1 MVHERRYDTKGC
13 RIRSAT
19 GTGAGVVRPDPL
31 HWQRGTVPAH
41 GGEALAGGARAYAAV
56 IASFV
61 GALQWGYAVRDG
73 LEGASAWR
81 GVVPALAGWVALLL
95 PVQTGLALLAATLLL
110 CLVVDHSFARSRPG
124 PAWLLVP
131 LHTALTAG
139 GAACLPACWTC
150 CGHFPMCSAHGP
162 LRRQGSA
169 RTMRAISRAWPARTP
184 ESQRVRAVRRRFARP
199 PEAAPT
205 APAAPAPCTAPSRG
219 WPPSP

>member
-1 MVHERRYDTKGC
+1 M
-13 RIRSAT
+13 
-19 GTGAGVVRPDPL
+19 
-31 HWQRGTVPAH
+31 
-41 GGEALAGGARAYAAV
+41 

-139 GAACLPACWTC
+139 GAACLPACLLDVLWPLPDVLGAWTLA
-150 CGHFPMCSAHGP
+150 SAG
-162 LRRQGSA
+162 LRPHHA
-169 RTMRAISRAWPARTP
+169 RDIAGMARSYTRKPA
-184 ESQRVRAVRRRFARP
+184 
-199 PEAAPT
+199 
-205 APAAPAPCTAPSRG
+205 CSRG
-219 WPPSP
+219 QKAFRETP